1 MERNEASGP
10 AEQRATHLCELPQAL
25 IEDARARG
33 SEVSLEHMIAKWANR
48 HSNCGTSPLVNSGLE
63 VEGAGV
69 VQAELIRGLTLKS
82 QLELTLHV
90 FWRHF
95 WFDDVRRC
103 QSNQRCLFDWNAK
116 HKCCGA
122 WQHCQDQ

>member
-1 MERNEASGP
+1 M
-10 AEQRATHLCELPQAL
+10 
-25 IEDARARG
+25 ARW
-33 SEVSLEHMIAKWANR
+33 AKR

-103 QSNQRCLFDWNAK
+103 QASNVACLIGMQNTSAVALGSTAK
-116 HKCCGA
+116 ISSYGA
-122 WQHCQDQ
+122 WRGSLDCHKQENVDEFVRLL